1 MLNGLEI
8 NRMKVREL
16 PLSPGKLVSRVSEFC
31 MLKIGDLI
39 YCGSPFRQKDLKIGD
54 RLSMC
59 LDGRI
64 LLDFYLK

>member
-1 MLNGLEI
+1 
-8 NRMKVREL
+8 
-16 PLSPGKLVSRVSEFC
+16 

-39 YCGSPFRQKDLKIGD
+39 YCGNSFRQRGLKIGD

-59 LDGRI
+59 LGDRT